1 MVHLI
6 PKNRDIKEFHGSSG
20 EMRLY
25 NDFKKLSDKWYI
37 FHSIKWSRM
46 VYRSDL
52 NRDSFKQSES
62 DFVIFNP
69 DYGLLTLEV
78 KSGGFVIED
87 NRLKQFRRD
96 TNEVVSCKSPMDQA
110 DSSKFMFRSK
120 LTDHFTNFEDRYPVH
135 SMVWLTD
142 VSSKDIQGKFPHD
155 YHIRQNTFLHEDLE
169 NVEETLIKCF
179 EFYKVLPL
187 KKDNKIIAKTIN
199 LIAPEVNAIPAL
211 HTEIEDEN
219 YFIDRMTTEQGY
231 LLDYLEEQKIAA
243 IQGGAGTGKTVL
255 AVEKARRLSQNQKVV
270 YLCFNR
276 MLVEYLKK
284 KYNDELPNVDFTN
297 LYSLTAK
304 ALKKDKV
311 EKQDILYFLKH
322 LEDYPHIW
330 NYDSVIIDEGQDF
343 SNDEITELKEFQE
356 MSNEE
361 GSFYIFYDK
370 NQLVQQRNNLEWLQN
385 MDCRLI
391 LSINC
396 RNTQCVAETAL
407 SPLGINSVK
416 TKMPI
421 KGEIPLMNISDDE
434 NDSIEWINKKIRE
447 LTDNGIKKDQITI
460 LSVKG
465 EGQSIYSN
473 RTKIGNYSI
482 SSEKESGKILFTTAR
497 KFKGLESDFI
507 LLVDVDA
514 ETFRDEEQK
523 RLFYVGASRARN
535 RLFITSVVCEEE
547 EKQMVRAITNGRYEK
562 RMRLAS
568 YLKITLR

>member
-6 PKNRDIKEFHGSSG
+6 PKNRDINEFNDSSG

-25 NDFKKLSDKWYI
+25 NEFKKLSDKWYI
-37 FHSIKWSRM
+37 FHSIKWSRITF
-46 VYRSDL
+46 RSDL

-69 DYGLLTLEV
+69 DYGILTLEV

-96 TNEVVSCKSPMDQA
+96 TNEIVSCKSPMDQA
-110 DSSKFMFRSK
+110 DGSKFMFRSI

-142 VSSKDIQGKFPHD
+142 VSSKGIQGTFPHD

-179 EFYKVLPL
+179 EFYKVLPQ

-219 YFIDRMTTEQGY
+219 YFIDRMTAQQGY

-255 AVEKARRLSQNQKVV
+255 AVEKARRLSQTQKVV
-270 YLCFNR
+270 YLCFNK
-276 MLVEYLKK
+276 MLVDYLKQ
-284 KYNDELPNVDFTN
+284 KYNEELPNVDFTN

-304 ALKKDKV
+304 ALKKVADKEDV
-311 EKQDILYFLKH
+311 LYFVSH
-322 LEDYPHIW
+322 LEDYNSIW
-330 NYDSVIIDEGQDF
+330 NYDSIIIDEGQDF
-343 SNDEITELKEFQE
+343 SNDEIIELKEYLE
-356 MSNEE
+356 INNEG

-370 NQLVQQRNNLEWLQN
+370 NQLVQQRNKLEWLEN
-385 MDCRLI
+385 IECRLI

-396 RNTQCVAETAL
+396 RNTKCVAATAL
-407 SPLGINSVK
+407 SPLGITDINMK
-416 TKMPI
+416 NPI
-421 KGEIPLMNISDDE
+421 NGEKPIMHISRNE
-434 NDSIEWINKKIRE
+434 EDSIEWINKKLRE
-447 LTDNGIKKDQITI
+447 LTDNGIRKDQITI

-465 EGQSIYSN
+465 ESQSIYSK

-482 SSEKESGKILFTTAR
+482 SSKRESGKILFTTSR

-507 LLVDVDA
+507 ILVDVDA
-514 ETFRDEEQK
+514 DTFSDEEQK

-535 RLFITSVVCEEE
+535 RLFITSIVNEYD
-547 EKQMVRAITNGRYEK
+547 EKQMVRAITDGMYEK

-568 YLKITLR
+568 SLKIILK